1 VQWVAWSTSW
11 PRECGAHKLTPTL
24 ARVKA
29 RSAGPASSLRGA
41 NRKRSGSPADVFAQ
55 SVPLGRLGSPDDVA
69 EVVALLVS
77 DGANIL
83 VDGGM
88 TAR

>member
-1 VQWVAWSTSW
+1 M
-11 PRECGAHKLTPTL
+11 GAPPDL
-24 ARVKA
+24 
-29 RSAGPASSLRGA
+29 
-41 NRKRSGSPADVFAQ
+41 FAKEI
-55 SVPLGRLGSPDDVA
+55 PLGRYGSPQDLA

-77 DGANIL
+77 DRGTWMTGGIIN

>member
-1 VQWVAWSTSW
+1 MVRANVE
-11 PRECGAHKLTPTL
+11 PYVG
-24 ARVKA
+24 RVIIDERKI
-29 RSAGPASSLRGA
+29 SCPASSTFPRSDATGA
-41 NRKRSGSPADVFAQ
+41 PADVFAQ

-69 EVVALLVS
+69 EVVALLAS
-77 DGANIL
+77 DRGKWMTGANIL